1 MITIKC
7 LFWNI
12 NKKNLVQEL
21 IQAVL
26 ENNINIVML
35 AEGENFDMQYFIS
48 ALRRKDKVFEKKE
61 ILDKRR
67 GIMLFAHADIAVSVY
82 KEEKYFSLYK
92 VHEEGKNY
100 LLAVVHLI
108 SPMHYSELARNQRAN
123 DLSKIIEKLEQSCNL
138 EAEQKGERKYST
150 VIAGDFNLH
159 PFSAGII
166 GMHGFNAIMDSNK
179 ALKNHRV
186 LNGENVNFYFNPMW
200 NLMGKRNQA
209 LGTYYFETDQDDN
222 SFFWYTFDQIFIRPE
237 LIEDF
242 IWEDFQII
250 DQIGNDFLIRNNK
263 IYSKKYSDHLPI
275 KFTIEQRRK

>member
-35 AEGENFDMQYFIS
+35 AE
-48 ALRRKDKVFEKKE
+48 
-61 ILDKRR
+61 
-67 GIMLFAHADIAVSVY
+67 
-82 KEEKYFSLYK
+82 
-92 VHEEGKNY
+92 
-100 LLAVVHLI
+100 
-108 SPMHYSELARNQRAN
+108 
-123 DLSKIIEKLEQSCNL
+123 
-138 EAEQKGERKYST
+138 
-150 VIAGDFNLH
+150 
-159 PFSAGII
+159 
-166 GMHGFNAIMDSNK
+166 
-179 ALKNHRV
+179 
-186 LNGENVNFYFNPMW
+186 GENVNFYFNPMW

-222 SFFWYTFDQIFIRPE
+222 SFFWYTFDQILIRPE